1 MAIRF
6 LTGIEVQGTPSG
18 PATVST
24 AIVGETIEITF
35 TASTDSVDAY
45 QVWGAQGSGSYSL
58 IAQIPKEDFASTMS
72 VVDTSFTTGGTRNYR
87 VYSLRAGVYS
97 SPVTSSRSYTV
108 SALEPL
114 NMVVTPM
121 EEAFTVKWDAPA
133 SRFVDHYEV
142 YHHSHA
148 TQSSLSRGSATLV
161 YSGESTVF
169 IKAVDDSDYHQF
181 WVEVTTS

>member
-1 MAIRF
+1 MAIKF

-24 AIVGETIEITF
+24 AIVGETIEVTF

-58 IAQIPKEDFASTMS
+58 IAQIPKEDFSSTMS

-87 VYSLRAGVYS
+87 VYSIRAGVYS
-97 SPVTSSRSYTV
+97 SPVTASRSYTV

-114 NMVVTPM
+114 NMVVIAM
-121 EEAFTVKWDAPA
+121 EEAFTVKWDSPA
-133 SRFVDHYEV
+133 SRFVDYYQV

-148 TQSSLSRGSATLV
+148 TQSSLSRSSASLV

-169 IKAVDDSDYHQF
+169 IKAVDDDNYHQF
-181 WVEVTTS
+181 WVEVIES